1 MMDVNRLILI
11 LTPLKE
17 QSETM
22 ARGLE
27 PLTSA
32 ISVLE
37 KLTEV
42 PEAVRL
48 ADGLRSLQSEAWTL
62 ASGLNETID
71 AARALGARFG
81 N

>member
-1 MMDVNRLILI
+1 MMDVKRLILI

-17 QSETM
+17 QSEAM

-27 PLTSA
+27 PLTGS

-37 KLTEV
+37 GLNEV
-42 PEAVRL
+42 PEAIRL
-48 ADGLRSLQSEAWTL
+48 ADGLRSLQAAAWTL
-62 ASGLNETID
+62 ASGLGETID

-81 N
+81 Q